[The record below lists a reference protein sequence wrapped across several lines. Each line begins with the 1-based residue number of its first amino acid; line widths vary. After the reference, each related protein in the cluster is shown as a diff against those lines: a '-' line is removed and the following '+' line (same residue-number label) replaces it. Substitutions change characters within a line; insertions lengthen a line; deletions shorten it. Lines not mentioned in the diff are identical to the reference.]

1 MQVIDI
7 QTKQRDFVWSQ
18 ISRDSRQN
26 NENQSLPADSATRPT
41 TDVSNQL
48 RLRNIGMQL
57 VGGSFIT
64 CIHTRNKYTI
74 LSIC

>member
-41 TDVSNQL
+41 TDVSNQA
-48 RLRNIGMQL
+48 
-57 VGGSFIT
+57 T
-64 CIHTRNKYTI
+64 
-74 LSIC
+74 